1 MRISLIFIRIYVFAM
16 VILLGTGY
24 DRGVLA
30 EAQQKDDADLIDEEA
45 ASYYKKW
52 LNQDVVYIIQRQEE
66 EIFAGLTTDQEKEE
80 FIEQFWRR
88 RDPDLTT
95 AANEFKEE
103 HYRRLAY
110 VNERY
115 ASGEAGWK
123 TDRGRIYI
131 IHGPPDEISPHPS
144 GGTYER
150 TLYEGGGMTATFP
163 FEVWRYRHID
173 GVGDD
178 VMLEFV
184 DPSWSGQYKL
194 TIDPDEKDAFARAPL
209 GETLDEMG
217 GLMLR
222 GDRGTGLD
230 TRIIRRQDRPF
241 DRYYRYRNVQ
251 RAPTIKYKDLQ
262 EIVNVELTYDSFPFE
277 VRVDHF
283 RLNDAQV
290 LVPITIEVQNQDLT
304 FVDEG
309 GLQVARVAIYGI
321 ITSIKNQVLT
331 EFEDELVNRF
341 SMADI
346 QRGRS
351 QRSLY
356 QKIIPVDRGMRY
368 KLDVVVKDLN
378 AERSSVNRKAIAPPS
393 YGDGK
398 LAVSSVILSDY
409 MRVLDDVPDGDEMFV
424 IGDVWVRP
432 SISNVFWTVNAL
444 GAYFQ
449 LYNFELDQSD
459 LEPRVRVKYEIFQDG
474 KSIVNMSDENAS
486 AQYFSQQRIVL
497 IRRLP
502 IEQLDPG
509 SYTLNIAAEDL
520 VKDES
525 ASVSVGF
532 EVQAPPQQAGTN

>member
-1 MRISLIFIRIYVFAM
+1 MRNSSILIRIYVFLS
-16 VILLGTGY
+16 VILLGVGLNQA
-24 DRGVLA
+24 GLA
-30 EAQQKDDADLIDEEA
+30 GAQQQAGEDLIDEEA
-45 ASYYKKW
+45 ESYYKKW
-52 LNQDVVYIIQRQEE
+52 LEQDVVYIIQRQEE
-66 EIFAGLTTDQEKEE
+66 EIFASLTTDQEKEE

-88 RDPDLTT
+88 RDPDMTT
-95 AANEFKEE
+95 ASNEFKEE

-131 IHGPPDEISPHPS
+131 MHGPPDGIDPHPS
-144 GGTYER
+144 GGAYER
-150 TLYEGGGMTATFP
+150 SVYEGGGMTATFP
-163 FEVWRYRHID
+163 FEIWRYRHID

-178 VMLEFV
+178 VELEFV
-184 DPSWSGQYKL
+184 DPSWSGQYRL
-194 TIDPDEKDAFARAPL
+194 TIDPDEKDSFARAPL
-209 GETLDEMG
+209 GETLDEMD

-262 EIVNVELTYDSFPFE
+262 EIVKVELTYDAFPFE
-277 VRVDHF
+277 IRVDHF

-304 FVDEG
+304 FVDEN

-341 SMADI
+341 SMADL

-356 QKIIPVDRGMRY
+356 QKIIPVERGMRY

-378 AERSSVNRKAIAPPS
+378 AERSSVNRRAIAPPS

-432 SISNVFWTVNAL
+432 SISNVFWKVNAL

-449 LYNFELDQSD
+449 LYNFALDQSD
-459 LEPRVRVKYEIFQDG
+459 LEPRVRINYEIFKDG
-474 KSIVNMSDENAS
+474 ESIVNMSDENAN

-502 IEQLDPG
+502 IEQLEPG
-509 SYTLNIAAEDL
+509 PYTLNIAAEDL
-520 VKDES
+520 VKEET
-525 ASVSVGF
+525 ATVSVRF
-532 EVQAPPQQAGTN
+532 EVQAPPPAGTN

>member
-1 MRISLIFIRIYVFAM
+1 MFIRKYVFLSL
-16 VILLGTGY
+16 ILLGLGLFS
-24 DRGVLA
+24 GVLA
-30 EAQQKDDADLIDEEA
+30 GPSQQATADLIDEE
-45 ASYYKKW
+45 SEQYYKKW
-52 LNQDVVYIIQRQEE
+52 VEQDVVYIIQRQEK
-66 EIFAGLTTDQEKEE
+66 EIFDSLTTDQEKEE

-131 IHGPPDEISPHPS
+131 IHGPPDEIDPHPS
-144 GGTYER
+144 GGAYER

-178 VMLEFV
+178 VILEFV

-209 GETLDEMG
+209 GETLDEMD

-222 GDRGTGLD
+222 GDRGTRLD
-230 TRIIRRQDRPF
+230 TRIIRRQDMPF

-262 EIVNVELTYDSFPFE
+262 EMVKVELTYDSFPFE
-277 VRVDHF
+277 IRVDHF
-283 RLNDAQV
+283 RLNQAQV
-290 LVPITIEVQNQDLT
+290 LIPVTIEVQNKDLT
-304 FVDEG
+304 FVDEN

-321 ITSIKNQVLT
+321 ITSIKNQVVT

-346 QRGRS
+346 QRGRT

-356 QKIIPVDRGMRY
+356 QKIIPVERGMRY

-378 AERSSVNRKAIAPPS
+378 TERSSVNRVAIAPPS
-393 YGDGK
+393 FGDEK
-398 LAVSSVILSDY
+398 FAVSSVILSDY
-409 MRVLDDVPDGDEMFV
+409 MRVLDEIPDGDEMFV

-432 SISNVFWTVNAL
+432 SISNVFWNVNAL
-444 GAYFQ
+444 GAYYQ
-449 LYNFELDQSD
+449 LYNFALDQSD
-459 LEPRVRVKYEIFQDG
+459 LEPRVRITYEIFRDG
-474 KSIVNMSDENAS
+474 ERIVKMSDENAE

-502 IEQLDPG
+502 IEQLEPG
-509 SYTLNIAAEDL
+509 PYTLNIAAEDL
-520 VKDES
+520 VKDET
-525 ASVSVGF
+525 ATTSVRF
-532 EVQAPPQQAGTN
+532 EVQAPPQAGTN